1 MQKDR
6 NVEAQSLVILIL
18 MCFVYMFANVL
29 FNWNSDDFTDF
40 LIVLIAWRV
49 MTIEGTLFKN

>member
-1 MQKDR
+1 MKKDR
-6 NVEAQSLVILIL
+6 DIEAQSFVILTL

-29 FNWNSDDFTDF
+29 FNWNSYFTDF
-40 LIVLIAWRV
+40 LIFLIAWRV

>member
-1 MQKDR
+1 MLKDR
-6 NVEAQSLVILIL
+6 DIEAQSLVILIL

-29 FNWNSDDFTDF
+29 FNWNSVNFTDF
-40 LIVLIAWRV
+40 LIFLIAWRV

>member
-1 MQKDR
+1 MLKNR
-6 NVEAQSLVILIL
+6 NTDAQSLVILIL
-18 MCFVYMFANVL
+18 MCFVYMLANVL

-40 LIVLIAWRV
+40 LIFLIAWRV